1 MKKLLFLLIVTIFIV
16 VSFLSIKQFEFLQFQ
31 SFNHNNVHDAWNVVI
46 DEGNPKINKSEN
58 FKILEKI
65 AFEAKVNLQRISY
78 ENDNN
83 QDKVV
88 YYVILYNA
96 CEYFKDL
103 KLKSGEFLQNNSSSN
118 DFLSTVQT
126 MNKHQIGQLEIFH
139 SFEPIEIRP
148 MIAAEKTKDIKGTYT
163 LIGEKHAENFKKIAL
178 QHGFSIKIS
187 KNEDSQSVSTLYPYQ
202 EMMYI
207 GLLILCLLIM
217 LTILYDLSN
226 NYKEIAVRFMFGFNL
241 FHIGIYLLRKYIPIL
256 ISSFLVGSLGL
267 ILYLYWYNH
276 YQQFIEFLYFLSK
289 NIALL
294 SIILTI
300 IFLIVWFSTGSI
312 NIPQMIKNKKPVR
325 VFFYLNIFVRFI
337 LAVFLILGI
346 EQGISKFQ
354 VLKSTV
360 SNQEKW
366 SLLKDYSYLGMI
378 ATPEQKQETLN
389 FQKDKEKRK
398 KIQLLY
404 AKLESQGAFFIYPSD
419 YYSNSNDKQITS
431 QDINPWGE
439 EGRKVEINKNYL
451 SVNKI
456 KDIYGENVKIPPS
469 NKDEINV
476 LVPIKFKMY
485 KENIEKTLAEDYK
498 GIYDIKNAT
507 PVTVNIFY
515 VQNNQSYF
523 TYSTNSAQNSDYK
536 IVDPIAV
543 IVNNKFDPSIL
554 SNNISMGYGFYTKIS
569 EGKDPFKIIKKTL
582 EEYKLN
588 DIWTPVSIAY
598 SNVELKIANDKEALQ
613 LTAIYCG
620 VFLLLAVVLLIFSA
634 VYYLE
639 MNKKLL
645 SVQRIFGYSFFEK
658 HSLIYLSVLVFWS
671 LTFMVSSFV
680 SGNIALLGE
689 IVLGLAILDIVI
701 TSILLIKKEYNITKQ
716 VLNK

>member
-1 MKKLLFLLIVTIFIV
+1 MKKLLFLLVITTFIV

-31 SFNHNNVHDAWNVVI
+31 SFNHDNVDDAWNVVI
-46 DEGNPKINKSEN
+46 DEGNTKISKNDN
-58 FKILEKI
+58 FKMLEQI

-78 ENDNN
+78 ENNSNN
-83 QDKVV
+83 KDKMV
-88 YYVILYNA
+88 YYVVLYNA
-96 CEYFKDL
+96 SEYFKDL
-103 KLKSGEFLQNNSSSN
+103 KLKSGKFLQSNSSSN

-126 MNKHQIGQLEIFH
+126 KNKHQIGQLEIFH

-148 MIAAEKTKDIKGTYT
+148 MIAAEKRKDIKGTYT
-163 LIGEKHAENFKKIAL
+163 LIGEKQAENFKKIAL
-178 QHGFSIKIS
+178 QHGFSIKLS
-187 KNEDSQSVSTLYPYQ
+187 KNENSQSVSTSYPYQ

-226 NYKEIAVRFMFGFNL
+226 NYKEIAVRYMFGCNL
-241 FHIGIYLLRKYIPIL
+241 LDIGLYLLKRYIPIL
-256 ISSFLVGSLGL
+256 ISSLLVGSLGL

-300 IFLIVWFSTGSI
+300 ILLIVWFSTGSI

-325 VFFYLNIFVRFI
+325 MFFYLNIIVRFV
-337 LAVFLILGI
+337 LAVFLLLGL

-366 SLLKDYSYLGMI
+366 SLLKNYSYLGMI
-378 ATPEQKQETLN
+378 ASPEQKQETLN

-398 KIQLLY
+398 KIHLLY
-404 AKLESQGAFFIYPSD
+404 EKLESQGAFYIYPSD
-419 YYSNSNDKQITS
+419 YYSNDSQISS

-451 SVNKI
+451 SVNVI
-456 KDIYGENVKIPPS
+456 KDIYGKDVEIPPS
-469 NKDEINV
+469 NKGEINV
-476 LVPIKFKMY
+476 LVPIKYKMY
-485 KENIEKTLAEDYK
+485 KEDIEKSIAEDYK
-498 GIYDIKNAT
+498 GIYDIKTAA
-507 PVTVNIFY
+507 PVKVNIIY

-523 TYSTNSAQNSDYK
+523 TYSTNSAQNSNYK

-543 IVNNKFDPSIL
+543 IVNNKFDPLIL
-554 SNNISMGYGFYTKIS
+554 ANNISMGYGFYTKIS
-569 EGKDPFKIIKKTL
+569 EGKDPFKIIKRTL
-582 EEYKLN
+582 EEYELN
-588 DIWTPVSIAY
+588 NIWNPVSIAY

-613 LTAIYCG
+613 LMTIYCG

-645 SVQRIFGYSFFEK
+645 SIQWIFGYSFFEK

-671 LTFMVSSFV
+671 LTFMVSFFV

-689 IVLGLAILDIVI
+689 IALGLAILDIVL
-701 TSILLIKKEYNITKQ
+701 TSILLIMKEYNITKQ
-716 VLNK
+716 VLNKE

>member
-1 MKKLLFLLIVTIFIV
+1 MKKLLFLLVITTFIV
-16 VSFLSIKQFEFLQFQ
+16 VSFLSIKQFEYLQFQ
-31 SFNHNNVHDAWNVVI
+31 SFNHDNVHESWNVVI
-46 DEGNPKINKSEN
+46 DEGNSKIGKKDN
-58 FKILEKI
+58 FKMLEQI
-65 AFEAKVNLQRISY
+65 AFESKVNLQRISY

-83 QDKVV
+83 KDKVV
-88 YYVILYNA
+88 YYVVLYNA
-96 CEYFKDL
+96 SEYFKDL
-103 KLKSGEFLQNNSSSN
+103 KLRYGKFLRSNSSSN

-126 MNKHQIGQLEIFH
+126 KNKHQIGTLEIFH

-163 LIGEKHAENFKKIAL
+163 VIGEKHAENFKEIAL
-178 QHGFSIKIS
+178 QHGFSIKLS
-187 KNEDSQSVSTLYPYQ
+187 KNEDSQSVSTPYPYQ

-207 GLLILCLLIM
+207 SSLILCLLIM
-217 LTILYDLSN
+217 LTILYDVSN
-226 NYKEIAVRFMFGFNL
+226 NYKEIAVRYMLGCNL
-241 FHIGIYLLRKYIPIL
+241 FHIGIYLFRKYIPII
-256 ISSFLVGSLGL
+256 ISSLLVGSLGL

-276 YQQFIEFLYFLSK
+276 YQQFIEFVYFLSK

-300 IFLIVWFSTGSI
+300 IFLIIWFSTGSI

-325 VFFYLNIFVRFI
+325 MFFYLNIIVRFV
-337 LAVFLILGI
+337 LAVFLLLGL

-366 SLLKDYSYLGMI
+366 SLLKQYSYLGMI
-378 ATPEQKQETLN
+378 ASPEQKQETLN
-389 FQKDKEKRK
+389 FQKDKEERK
-398 KIQLLY
+398 KIQLFY
-404 AKLESQGAFFIYPSD
+404 KKLESQGAFFIYPSD
-419 YYSNSNDKQITS
+419 FYSNDSQITS

-451 SVNKI
+451 SVNMI
-456 KDIYGENVKIPPS
+456 KDIHGKDVGIPSS
-469 NKDEINV
+469 NKDVINV

-485 KENIEKTLAEDYK
+485 KEDIERSLAEDYK
-498 GIYDIKNAT
+498 GIYDIKRAA
-507 PVTVNIFY
+507 PVKINIIY

-523 TYSTNSAQNSDYK
+523 TFSTNSAQNSNYK

-543 IVNNKFDPSIL
+543 IVNNNFDPLIL
-554 SNNISMGYGFYTKIS
+554 ANNISMGYGFYTKIS
-569 EGKDPFKIIKKTL
+569 EGKDPFKIIKRTL
-582 EEYKLN
+582 EEYELN
-588 DIWTPVSIAY
+588 NIWSPVSIAY

-645 SVQRIFGYSFFEK
+645 SIQWIFGYSFFEK
-658 HSLIYLSVLVFWS
+658 HCLVYLSVLVFWS
-671 LTFMVSSFV
+671 LTFMVSFYV
-680 SGNIALLGE
+680 SGNITLLGE
-689 IVLGLAILDIVI
+689 IALWLAILDILL
-701 TSILLIKKEYNITKQ
+701 TSILLIMREYNVTKQ
-716 VLNK
+716 VLIKE